1 MKWNGK
7 IESLYMLAIV
17 HQKNL
22 ESLRSLSGIHIELLE
37 NIKNKS
43 LASIESKFGL
53 KKDKI
58 RGNFDYI
65 LNDYFD
71 I

>member
-22 ESLRSLSGIHIELLE
+22 ESLRSLSGSHIELLD
-37 NIKNKS
+37 NIRNKS
-43 LASIESKFGL
+43 FAAIESKFGL
-53 KKDKI
+53 NKHKI
-58 RGNFDYI
+58 RGNLINIFKS
-65 LNDYFD
+65 LF
-71 I
+71 